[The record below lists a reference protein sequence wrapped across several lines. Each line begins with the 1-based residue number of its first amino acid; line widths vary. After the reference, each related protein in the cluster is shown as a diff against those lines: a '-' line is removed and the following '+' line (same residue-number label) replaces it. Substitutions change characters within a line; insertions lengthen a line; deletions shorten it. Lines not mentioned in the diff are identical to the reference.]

1 MVVIEHS
8 LLHQILLIF
17 VSSSLVAVAILFLR
31 QAIIVAYILAGF
43 CLGSAGLG
51 LITDAY
57 WIEDLAS
64 VGIVYLLFLLGLN
77 LRPQKAVSMFGEALF
92 VTFLSTIIFSMLLAA
107 VVYCFGYGFT
117 ESTVI
122 GAATAFSSTIIG
134 LKLLPTTTLHHKRRG
149 EMIISVLLLQ
159 DFIAIALILL
169 LTSASN
175 GSTIATKISFLL
187 ISLPIALFAVFLIEK
202 YVVNYLIA
210 RFDEI
215 HEFIFILAIGWCS
228 LCALVFEKIGFS
240 YEVGGFVAGVALA
253 SSPASLFFAEK
264 LKPIRDFFLVL
275 FFFSLGASFN
285 VQILEETILVALLL
299 SLIIVVG
306 KPYVFGKLFGL
317 RGETRR
323 QAKEVGVRLGQAG
336 EFGILLGITAF
347 HGGTITHDTYYLI
360 NLIVILT
367 LIFSSFRI
375 TSAYHTPISV
385 KESLRKD

>member
-169 LTSASN
+169 LTSVSN
-175 GSTIATKISFLL
+175 GSTIAAKISFLL

-275 FFFSLGASFN
+275 FFFSLGASFDFL
-285 VQILEETILVALLL
+285 ILEEAILVALPL
-299 SLIIVVG
+299 SFIIVVG
-306 KPYVFGKLFGL
+306 KPYVFRKLFRL
-317 RGETRR
+317 RGESRR

-347 HGGTITHDTYYLI
+347 QSGTITYEASYLI

-367 LIFSSFRI
+367 LIFSSFYI
-375 TSAYHTPISV
+375 TSAYHTPTTV
-385 KESLRKD
+385 KTSLRKD